1 MRLVGEAELEDIA
14 VGAAILGT
22 GGGGDPYIGKL
33 LAQAAIRE
41 HGPVQMVA
49 VDELDDDDFVVPS
62 AMMGAPTVMIEK
74 LPRGT
79 EVIRAFEALG
89 AYVGRQPTHTTS
101 IEAGGLNSTTPFV
114 VAAQLG
120 LPLVDADGMGR
131 AFPEIQM
138 IVATMHGVKATPMT
152 LADEK
157 GNSAV
162 IDTIDNSWTERLAR
176 TLTVDFGATAMIALY
191 PMTGAQLKAGAF
203 VPGTI
208 SLAEEL
214 GRLVRVTRTEHGDP
228 IAAVVERLG
237 GRKLFAGK
245 VVDVARR
252 TEAGWAKAEAR
263 IDGTGDD
270 AGATL
275 VLQTQN
281 EHLVAVRDGE
291 VVCSVPD
298 LIVVMDAET
307 GGPITTEELR
317 YGFRVVVV
325 GAPCVPAW
333 RTEEGLAIVGP
344 RYFGYDVDYVPVE
357 MRFP

>member
-49 VDELDDDDFVVPS
+49 VDELEDDDFVVPS

-89 AYVGRQPTHTTS
+89 AYVGRRPTHTTS

-203 VPGTI
+203 VSGTI

-214 GRLVRVTRTEHGDP
+214 GRLVRMTRTEHGDP

-263 IDGTGDD
+263 IDGTGAD

-357 MRFP
+357 ERFP